1 MWKICTMNSTAA
13 FCVATCD
20 DIAGWG
26 CSNDTG
32 RTYVVNGSSVACGA
46 AISKKNGYYVFQVSA
61 GSNSSAVIYWWV
73 NGSWASSCPAPDGG
87 VFP

>member
-1 MWKICTMNSTAA
+1 MAA

-26 CSNDTG
+26 CSNDQG
-32 RTYVVNGSSVACGA
+32 RTYTVNGAVVACGA
-46 AISKKNGYYVFQVSA
+46 TIAKKNGYYVFQVSA
-61 GSNSSAVIYWWV
+61 GTNASASIYWWT
-73 NGSWASSCPAPDGG
+73 GSNPWAASCPAPAGG